1 MGAGERECLF
11 APCSFLE
18 PTGGEAVEV
27 TPHGVVCKLRVR
39 LNANTKAPT
48 LAELRGRRRAMHLAA
63 FAHANADTARE
74 LERIAREGRIQERL
88 QRDPMRI
95 HDDVQRWV
103 RLGGKEA
110 DLEGCVT
117 AGRQVTFTAEG
128 YLGYLRRG
136 LAAARER
143 HAAAPAERF
152 AADGAH
158 RAMTEEMLAVGAAA
172 ESCLRW
178 YLEDPGNPMELMM
191 RTGLMEGK
199 KLVSNIFPKR

>member
-63 FAHANADTARE
+63 FAHANAEAARE

-88 QRDPMRI
+88 QRDTQQTI
-95 HDDVQRWV
+95 
-103 RLGGKEA
+103 RLQLWLTAGGKEA
-110 DLEGCVT
+110 DLEGCVV
-117 AGRQVTFTAEG
+117 AGGKVTFTAEG

-143 HAAAPAERF
+143 HVASPAGRF
-152 AADGAH
+152 AAD
-158 RAMTEEMLAVGAAA
+158 RLEVVGVRTLDEALAAA
-172 ESCLRW
+172 
-178 YLEDPGNPMELMM
+178 
-191 RTGLMEGK
+191 
-199 KLVSNIFPKR
+199 FA

>member
-1 MGAGERECLF
+1 MVRGGGLGAGERECLF

-63 FAHANADTARE
+63 FAHANAETARE

-88 QRDPMRI
+88 QSDPLRI
-95 HDDVQRWV
+95 CNLQSW
-103 RLGGKEA
+103 LQWGGKEA
-110 DLEGCVT
+110 DLQGCVV
-117 AGRQVTFTAEG
+117 AGGEVTFTAEG

-136 LAAARER
+136 LAAARDGLAD
-143 HAAAPAERF
+143 AAKTDDSHDTVAKARRQGKRLVQP
-152 AADGAH
+152 
-158 RAMTEEMLAVGAAA
+158 LA
-172 ESCLRW
+172 
-178 YLEDPGNPMELMM
+178 
-191 RTGLMEGK
+191 
-199 KLVSNIFPKR
+199 